1 MELKQALINL
11 GFGKDEVRS
20 IIIEMRYK
28 VLKGADPEELL
39 YEYGLEPDY
48 VFEILPY

>member
-11 GFGKDEVRS
+11 GFEKDEVRS
-20 IIIEMRYK
+20 IIIEMKNK
-28 VLKGADPEELL
+28 VIKGADPEELL
-39 YEYGLEPDY
+39 YDYGLEPDY